1 MAVKATTTAPLRIES
16 LRLEPGSHASPDQ
29 GVCIVELA
37 SILAREK
44 FSDEPDCVCDVI
56 GAFLRSW
63 NDRASYVDRQRLRP
77 YAARIVGTSGG
88 RAVTRKRRD
97 ICLVWSGLAELDG
110 GPLSRSLER
119 LRARIRIGWRLG
131 IRSALRL
138 KRGAG
143 EYAALVCFSRH
154 GSEATFRLLDRLLAV
169 GDEEAGPAVARGR
182 APGEAERAARFE
194 RRRQRQRPRQ
204 GQRERERRG
213 QASLRARRP
222 PRTCRDRARR
232 ATIPKT
238 GPWPPRTE
246 TATPPLPAAAPL
258 APDARGLVRPQSG
271 AAFPEPQ

>member
-63 NDRASYVDRQRLRP
+63 NDRASHVDRQRLRP
-77 YAARIVGTSGG
+77 YASRIVGTSGG
-88 RAVTRKRRD
+88 RAITRKRRD

-110 GPLSRSLER
+110 GPMSRALGR

-169 GDEEAGPAVARGR
+169 GDEKQGPPSPGVAPQAKPS
-182 APGEAERAARFE
+182 APPALNGDANGNGHAKGNGNGNGEAKRRFVH
-194 RRRQRQRPRQ
+194 
-204 GQRERERRG
+204 
-213 QASLRARRP
+213 AVLRARAATEREGDDSE
-222 PRTCRDRARR
+222 DRAV
-232 ATIPKT
+232 APSN
-238 GPWPPRTE
+238 GNGN
-246 TATPPLPAAAPL
+246 AAAP
-258 APDARGLVRPQSG
+258 RRSTTRS
-271 AAFPEPQ
+271 